1 MGEKVKKILIA
12 NRAEIASR
20 VIRTCDKLGIETV
33 AIYTDVDSNLP
44 FVKQATYCECL
55 GSGEV
60 SETYINKDLIV
71 EIAKKHKVDGIHP
84 GYGFLSENSEF
95 GKLLEKNGITFIGP
109 RAKNILL
116 MGDKLESKKFVQSLK
131 LPTVPGYNEDN
142 QDADH
147 LKKQAIKIG
156 FPLLIKASAGGG
168 GKGMKI
174 VEKESDF
181 LEKLSSAKSEAM
193 KFFGNDRVILEKY
206 LINPRH
212 IEIQVLG
219 DGQGDAVH
227 LFERECSIQR
237 RYQKVIEET
246 PATNITQKLRN
257 EMCEMAVSLA
267 KGMKYRG
274 AGTVELI
281 LAESGEFYFLEMNTR
296 LQVEHAITEMITGVD
311 LVQEQIYIATHDK
324 LNISQDEIH
333 SIGHSIECRIYA
345 EDPFNNFLPQAGD
358 LEFIGKLKDPTV
370 RLDTSYED
378 GNTVSTNY
386 DPMMAKVITH
396 DRTRV
401 QNIRKM
407 VEALVHLPFL
417 GVQTNRDFL
426 IKTLEYP
433 KFLEGKYHTHSLEAW
448 MDELCAKSE
457 EDLDDVFASFNFL
470 SKKSRKSGINI
481 IEDAWMRSSGQWL
494 G

>member
-33 AIYTDVDSNLP
+33 SIFTEVDSELP
-44 FVKQATYCECL
+44 FVKDATYSQCL

-60 SETYINKDLIV
+60 SETYINKNLIL
-71 EIAKKHKVDGIHP
+71 EIAQKHKVDGIHP

-95 GKLLEKNGITFIGP
+95 GQLLEKNGITFIGP

-142 QDADH
+142 QDAEH
-147 LKKQAIKIG
+147 LKKQALKIG

-174 VEKESDF
+174 VEKESEF
-181 LEKLSSAKSEAM
+181 LERLSSAKSEAL

-219 DGQGDAVH
+219 DGKGNAVH

-237 RYQKVIEET
+237 RYQKVIEEA
-246 PATNITQKLRN
+246 PASNISQDLRMQ
-257 EMCEMAVSLA
+257 MCEMAVSLA

-311 LVQEQIYIATHDK
+311 LVQEQIFIAQNNM
-324 LNISQDEIH
+324 LNITQNEIH
-333 SIGHSIECRIYA
+333 SIGHAIECRIYA

-370 RLDTSYED
+370 RLDTSYVN

-396 DRTRV
+396 DRTRDK
-401 QNIRKM
+401 NILKM
-407 VEALVHLPFL
+407 SEALIHLPFL

-426 IKTLEYP
+426 IKVLAYP
-433 KFLEGKYHTHSLEAW
+433 KFMKGEYHTHSLEAW
-448 MDELCAKSE
+448 MDELCIKT
-457 EDLDDVFASFNFL
+457 DDSLSDIFAAFNFL
-470 SKKSRKSGINI
+470 VKKRKKSRDS